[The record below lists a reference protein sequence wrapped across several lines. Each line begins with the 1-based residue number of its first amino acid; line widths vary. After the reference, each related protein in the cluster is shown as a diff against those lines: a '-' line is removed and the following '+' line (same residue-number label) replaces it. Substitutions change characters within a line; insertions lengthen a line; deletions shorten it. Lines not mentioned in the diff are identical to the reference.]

1 MNQPV
6 NHQPIVHQPQ
16 QNAPVFPTA
25 QYAGDMNAGVVAIES
40 QRAVAEAQGQ
50 IAVAKRFPRNTIKAM
65 EDIRQSCSYP
75 EFAEEAFYALPRGGQ
90 IVRGPSI
97 RLAEELARVYCNF
110 QYGHREIQR
119 SEGESLV
126 EVYAWDVENNNRST
140 RQITIPHIMDTKSG
154 GKKLTGQK
162 EIADYIANVASKQM
176 RSRILALLPKPLVAL
191 AIRVCE
197 ETLAGRTEATVQQ
210 RVEKMMAS
218 FAKYGVNS
226 SMMETYLGH
235 PLTDVTTDEIT
246 DLISIFAAIKEGA
259 SPKDYFSKEDEAATE
274 DAGVAHVKAQA
285 AKHQQQVNTTPT
297 ADPLTRPQTRT
308 TTQTQKADKPQPE
321 PQNTAQVDTGAAGA
335 GNEAVAP
342 AAAAEK
348 PKRQTTPRNT
358 KPTPDPKP
366 EPQPDVKPE
375 VETKPEPQ
383 PDPEPQP
390 EPQNEPPVDDIPPPE
405 DEPDGATEKKDWF

>member
-1 MNQPV
+1 MSQPV
-6 NHQPIVHQPQ
+6 NTQPVIHQQG
-16 QNAPVFPTA
+16 NAPVFP
-25 QYAGDMNAGVVAIES
+25 QQSLIQGDMNAGVVAIES

-50 IAVAKRFPRNTIKAM
+50 IAVAKRFPRNFAKAM
-65 EDIRQSCSYP
+65 EEIRVSCSYP

-90 IVRGPSI
+90 IIRGPSI

-126 EVYAWDVENNNRST
+126 EVFAWDVENNNRST
-140 RQITIPHIMDTKSG
+140 RQITIPHIMDTKNG

-176 RSRILALLPKPLVAL
+176 RSRILALLPKPLVAA

-197 ETLAGRTEATVQQ
+197 QTLAGSTEKTIQQ
-210 RVEKMMAS
+210 RVDNMMAS
-218 FAKYGVNS
+218 FAKYGVNV

-235 PLTDVTTDEIT
+235 SLQDTTVDEIT
-246 DLISIFAAIKEGA
+246 DMISIFAALKEGA
-259 SPKDYFSKEDEAATE
+259 SPKEYFSREDEAATE

-285 AKHQQQVNTTPT
+285 VKHQQQVNTQPT
-297 ADPLTRPQTRT
+297 SDPLTRPVTRQ
-308 TTQTQKADKPQPE
+308 TTQQQKADKPQPE
-321 PQNTAQVDTGAAGA
+321 PQNTAQTDAGAAGA
-335 GNEAVAP
+335 GNEAAAP
-342 AAAAEK
+342 AAAADK

-366 EPQPDVKPE
+366 DPQPDVKPE

-390 EPQNEPPVDDIPPPE
+390 EPQNEPPVDDIPPPA
-405 DEPDGATEKKDWF
+405 DEPDSEKKDWF